1 MGLHGTYRHS
11 PDLTRISKRIEWWRR
26 WPPNRPNRA
35 NKGQGSDIATFSL
48 LSQAKGV
55 ALARGP
61 AAVHSAPHAAPENP
75 GAPQQDRGLSPAR
88 RGARAASRRP
98 SRVRGRVDGGRA
110 GPEGDARL
118 RGLRPSFCAPASR
131 AASPST
137 GCAAP

>member
-1 MGLHGTYRHS
+1 M
-11 PDLTRISKRIEWWRR
+11 
-26 WPPNRPNRA
+26 RA
-35 NKGQGSDIATFSL
+35 QNAPRGSL
-48 LSQAKGV
+48 LDTLRS
-55 ALARGP
+55 LAAEP
-61 AAVHSAPHAAPENP
+61 AAALGSVAESAQHLFNP